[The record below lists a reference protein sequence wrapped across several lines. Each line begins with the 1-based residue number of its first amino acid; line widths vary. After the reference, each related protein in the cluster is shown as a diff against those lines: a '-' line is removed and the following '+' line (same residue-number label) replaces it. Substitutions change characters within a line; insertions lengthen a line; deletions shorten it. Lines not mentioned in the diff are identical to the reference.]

1 MVSMPTTGESIIES
15 TITPGGY
22 HGNCSCFWR
31 ISRRVRIGG
40 GCNCVVAIRQMM
52 ARAECAPLHYSLCM
66 IERVAPL
73 FWVSLELRETDAF
86 KVKGVQAFEGVT
98 VEDTLD
104 LVY

>member
-1 MVSMPTTGESIIES
+1 
-15 TITPGGY
+15 
-22 HGNCSCFWR
+22 
-31 ISRRVRIGG
+31 
-40 GCNCVVAIRQMM
+40 
-52 ARAECAPLHYSLCM
+52 M